1 MSGMKI
7 ADAAEPRGYVDWELI
22 DDATGEI
29 TKRGRGYIH
38 RTWYGRLYDCL
49 FGRWK
54 PLRLGTPN
62 GIVNN
67 GREQMA
73 TALTGGSVTYPTFV
87 GLGDGTTAVT
97 ASDTG
102 LDSKIFYD
110 GATGEAKAASSR
122 TLLGRFK
129 ARIIVQFAASEAV
142 DTITEMGLFE
152 ADDADANMWARVRVN
167 IVKANTELLN
177 IYWYITFERRPGLA
191 IKTGASTQATGVVT
205 QNEISTITF
214 ASNVT
219 VLRVHNN
226 TGQIVY
232 LKLNAALNHATA
244 PTNYDYK
251 LADGESME
259 LLNEEIDVS
268 TISVTTPAASFTIES
283 SNVMV
288 AQGW

>member
-1 MSGMKI
+1 MSGMKLVEVS
-7 ADAAEPRGYVDWELI
+7 EPRGYVDWELI
-22 DDATGEI
+22 DELTGKI

-87 GLGDGTTAVT
+87 GVGTGTTAVT
-97 ASDTG
+97 ASDTA
-102 LDSKIFYD
+102 LETVSQYD
-110 GATGEAKAASSR
+110 GANDAKAVSSR
-122 TLLGRFK
+122 SLLGRFT
-129 ARIIVQFAASEAV
+129 ARIIAQFLTTEANI
-142 DTITEMGLFE
+142 TITELGLFE
-152 ADDADANMWARVRVN
+152 ANDASTNMWARVRVN
-167 IVKANTELLN
+167 IVKANTERLN
-177 IYWYITFERRPGLA
+177 IYWYIVFERRPGLA

-214 ASNVT
+214 GSNVT

>member
-87 GLGDGTTAVT
+87 GVGTGTTAVT
-97 ASDTG
+97 ASDTA
-102 LDSKIFYD
+102 LETVSQYD
-110 GATGEAKAASSR
+110 GANDAKAVSSR
-122 TLLGRFK
+122 SLLGRFT
-129 ARIIVQFAASEAV
+129 ARIIAQFLTTEANI
-142 DTITEMGLFE
+142 TITELGLFE
-152 ADDADANMWARVRVN
+152 ANDASTNMWARVRVN
-167 IVKANTELLN
+167 IVKANTERLN
-177 IYWYITFERRPGLA
+177 IYWYIVFERRPGLA

-214 ASNVT
+214 GSNVT